1 MLFLY
6 VLIRRSYTTF
16 LRESGFLCFRPV
28 PMQGVMIIKLM
39 AVTDGAHDTADLLRI
54 LLKVHPYVDYVQ
66 IREKNKPAGVIYQLC
81 RELVKEG
88 VPGRKLWINDRVDVT
103 LLLGLQQAHIPGRG
117 LPLIE
122 LQKQYPDLQFGT
134 PVHSLE
140 EAVQAEAAGA
150 AYSLYG
156 HCFPTASKKGK
167 APQPLSNLAEI
178 RRRISIPLFGI
189 GGITIDRLAKLKALE
204 LDGAAVMSGIFSAK
218 EPVEAAKK
226 LKEECLRLEAI

>member
-6 VLIRRSYTTF
+6 VFIRRLYTTF

-28 PMQGVMIIKLM
+28 PKQGVIIIKLM

-54 LLKVHPYVDYVQ
+54 LVKVHPYVDYVQ
-66 IREKNKPAGVIYQLC
+66 IREKNKPAGMLYQLC
-81 RELVKEG
+81 KELVKEG
-88 VPGRKLWINDRVDVT
+88 LPSYKLWINDRVDVT
-103 LLLGLQQAHIPGRG
+103 LLLGLQQAHVPGHG
-117 LPLIE
+117 LPLKE
-122 LQKQYPDLQFGT
+122 LKKQYPNFQFGT

-140 EAVQAEAAGA
+140 EAVQAETAGA

-167 APQPLSNLAEI
+167 APQPLSKLAEI
-178 RRRISIPLFGI
+178 RRHIDIPLFGI
-189 GGITIDRLAKLKALE
+189 GGITVERLAELKALE
-204 LDGAAVMSGIFSAK
+204 IDGAAVMSGIFSAK
-218 EPVEAAKK
+218 EPVEAVKK